1 VLAREDFPVKICAYI
16 YVDSRRVFMKQAFFA
31 AKLKDFLVVLHYIY
45 DLSKDK
51 MLLYNSND
59 KFLSL

>member
-1 VLAREDFPVKICAYI
+1 VKICAYI